1 MSIGTVSHQ
10 EPEPPEASGPW
21 ATGQLATGPWA
32 WHDVDVVPDSKVAA
46 LYGASPGAAISVKI
60 ASGHHQ
66 AVARVAAGLVVTASA
81 EDGTVEALE
90 DPGRWVASVQW
101 HPEAPELSAEER
113 IAPFRTFVEVCRS
126 AAGMPG

>member
-1 MSIGTVSHQ
+1 MLTPRLYGE
-10 EPEPPEASGPW
+10 EPGPL
-21 ATGQLATGPWA
+21 ATGHLAAGHLATGPWA

-46 LYGASPGAAISVKI
+46 LYGASPRAAISVKI
-60 ASGHHQ
+60 ASRHHQ
-66 AVARVAAGLVVTASA
+66 AVARVAAGLVVTARA

-113 IAPFRTFVEVCRS
+113 IAPFRALVEVCRS
-126 AAGMPG
+126 AAGLPG